1 MTRRVARRSPA
12 RGGGRAHRRVELVQW
27 RRSIGPSRP
36 RRVVRRCPGH
46 QPAGDRCGRRGLGRT
61 LSCGPR
67 SRRGRG
73 RPRRF
78 SDPLRFSTDG
88 GETWTASDLPDVAW
102 IDRALSADSIS
113 LVRPAAMDGT
123 VLAVGGPRGLVAFEA
138 RTPPILWVSMDGDRS
153 FSAPSSVGEGVTSGR
168 RTPTRRSIREGTP
181 FSCGSRRS
189 RVQTFVG
196 AGADA
201 RSVVGGMIRS
211 SSRRGGTSEGDEVR
225 HG

>member
-12 RGGGRAHRRVELVQW
+12 RGGGRAHRRVELLQW

-67 SRRGRG
+67 SRRVRG
-73 RPRRF
+73 P
-78 SDPLRFSTDG
+78 PA
-88 GETWTASDLPDVAW
+88 EVQ
-102 IDRALSADSIS
+102 
-113 LVRPAAMDGT
+113 RPAAVRHRWRGDLDRFRSARCRLDRPGALRRLDLADAPGRDGRHGPGRRRT
-123 VLAVGGPRGLVAFEA
+123 AWLGSLRGADTADPLGVDGRRPFVLR
-138 RTPPILWVSMDGDRS
+138 
-153 FSAPSSVGEGVTSGR
+153 PSSVGEGVTSGR

-189 RVQTFVG
+189 RIQTFVG

-201 RSVVGGMIRS
+201 RCVVGGMIRS
-211 SSRRGGTSEGDEVR
+211 STRRGGTSEGDEVR